1 MNWEA
6 NDIFAKEHRQQQQQ
20 QGILKTTVKATHPTE
35 EAYISKH
42 TLIVDSRQR
51 DCNLY
56 KNPSYY
62 KIKLDDVYKNI
73 TSVELKGAIIPRSSY
88 NIHSSNNKIDFS
100 IGSTV
105 TGFKVI
111 NGGSGYS
118 VAPQVNVNSPNS
130 GVTATATAIINGSG
144 IVTNI
149 IVVNPGSG
157 YLTSNPPSVN
167 IDPPPTSRYG
177 KQATAVAIVGT
188 SYTAILRTGQ
198 YTIGGNTVPG
208 TSDYPTGLILEIQN
222 AMNYA
227 VNGGVYDPESTGPF
241 AIRLVSQYPTID
253 ATTGSPEAFN
263 TNSCLFNR
271 IQFINLNNDHWELLF
286 CSGENKAESA
296 NSVLG
301 FNINDIYENYLTT
314 AVLVGLDTL
323 IPAGSSIRA
332 NFDYNLNNDPDY
344 VVLEIKTNDKV
355 LDRLQ
360 SSDSS
365 LDRKFAT
372 LIFDNNSPDCLQN
385 TTGTIVS
392 VDDVDYLNGSI
403 TKGTFWERPGR
414 VKGLKGYDFDSKKIS
429 FRPPEGKINSLTIM
443 FTKYGL
449 KPGGSP
455 QEYNFEG
462 REHTLIFEISAQDQ
476 YSQQK
481 D

>member
-6 NDIFAKEHRQQQQQ
+6 NNIFAKEHRQQEQQ

-35 EAYISKH
+35 ESYISKH
-42 TLIVDSRQR
+42 TLIIDSRQR

-56 KNPSYY
+56 KSPSHY

-88 NIHSSNNKIDFS
+88 NVHSSNNKIDFS
-100 IGSTV
+100 IGSMV
-105 TGFKVI
+105 TGFKVL
-111 NGGSGYS
+111 NGGSGYT
-118 VAPQVNVNSPNS
+118 VAPQVYVSNPVS
-130 GVTATATAIINGSG
+130 GVTATATAIINLSG
-144 IVTNI
+144 VVTNI

-157 YLTSNPPSVN
+157 YLTSVPPLVS
-167 IDPPPTSRYG
+167 IDPPPNSKYG

-188 SYTAILRTGQ
+188 SYTATLRPGQ
-198 YTIGGNTVPG
+198 YTIGGNPVPG
-208 TSDYPTGLILEIQN
+208 TSDYPSGLVLEIQN

-227 VNGGVYDPESTGPF
+227 VNGGVYDPISNGPF
-241 AIRLVSQYPTID
+241 AVRLVSQYPTID
-253 ATTGSPEAFN
+253 AVAGTPEAFD
-263 TNSCLFNR
+263 TNSCLYNR
-271 IQFINLNNDHWELLF
+271 LQFINLNNDHWEFLF
-286 CSGENKAESA
+286 CSGENKTESA
-296 NSVLG
+296 NSILG
-301 FNINDIYENYLTT
+301 FNINDVYQNYLTT
-314 AVLVGLDTL
+314 AITVGPDTL

-344 VVLEIKTNDKV
+344 VVLEIKTNDKI

-360 SSDSS
+360 CSDSS

-372 LIFDNNSPDCLQN
+372 LIFDNNAPDCLQN
-385 TTGTIVS
+385 TTGNTEVVGNVQFLS
-392 VDDVDYLNGSI
+392 GPV
-403 TKGTFWERPGR
+403 TKGPFWLPPGR
-414 VKGLKGYDFDSKKIS
+414 IKGLKGYDFDSKKIS
-429 FRPPEGKINSLTIM
+429 FRPPEGKINSLTVT

-449 KPGGSP
+449 KAGGSP
-455 QEYNFEG
+455 LEYNFEG